1 MRAPTIP
8 FGTALAA
15 AAIAALAVAS
25 GCNGGAA
32 TATTPGSTVTA
43 PNGGAATPNADTR
56 TPGLNP
62 DLFASGAL
70 VSAVGTESC
79 VLSGGTQASCYRLEI
94 AGRPANHRVGP
105 FCPTTI
111 HSTAEEAGIWFDGSG
126 RVYEM
131 DGNFIVNLADLYGDD
146 NWLLYDPESG
156 EVNVTDTR
164 IACEAAARP
173 NVDPQYRN
181 HCVECSIDYY
191 GGGVSQTLLIPAEPV
206 PLASPAPIRG
216 DVGVALNG
224 VVLGPPAPV
233 HAILGAYTIA
243 PFDDCGGHVNPVEG
257 YHYHA
262 ATGCAESVPSD
273 DGHAAMIG
281 YAMDGYAIVGRLDAD
296 GVEPSD
302 LDGCRGHR
310 DEVRGY
316 HYHAAATG
324 ENMFIGCF
332 RGEQGNVR

>member
-1 MRAPTIP
+1 MHASAVLVSKTVV
-8 FGTALAA
+8 AA
-15 AAIAALAVAS
+15 AAVAALVAAG
-25 GCNGGAA
+25 GCDGDAATEPTGTPTAPGAA
-32 TATTPGSTVTA
+32 VS
-43 PNGGAATPNADTR
+43 TPNTDTE

-62 DLFASGAL
+62 ELFVGGAL
-70 VSAVGTESC
+70 VSAVDTESC
-79 VLSGGTQASCYRLEI
+79 VLSGGTQASCYRIEI
-94 AGRPANHRVGP
+94 AGAPANHRIGP
-105 FCPTTI
+105 FCPATI
-111 HSTAEEAGIWFDGSG
+111 HATAEEGGIWFDGSG

-156 EVNVTDTR
+156 EVNVTDTQF
-164 IACEAAARP
+164 ACESAARP
-173 NVDPQYRN
+173 NVDPRYRN

-206 PLASPAPIRG
+206 PLASPVPIRR

-262 ATGCAESVPSD
+262 ATGCAESVPPD

-281 YAMDGYAIVGRLDAD
+281 YAMDGYAILGRLNAD
-296 GVEPSD
+296 GTEPAD

-332 RGEQGNVR
+332 QGEQGTVR

>member
-1 MRAPTIP
+1 MRTP
-8 FGTALAA
+8 ALRFRTTLIA
-15 AAIAALAVAS
+15 AAIAALAAAG
-25 GCNGGAA
+25 GCDGDTA
-32 TATTPGSTVTA
+32 TATTPNAIA
-43 PNGGAATPNADTR
+43 PDNTGATPSADTE

-62 DLFASGAL
+62 DLFVSGAL

-79 VLSGGTQASCYRLEI
+79 ALSGGSQTSCYRIEI
-94 AGRPANHRVGP
+94 TGAPANHRVGP

-111 HSTAEEAGIWFDGSG
+111 HATAEEGGIWFDGSG
-126 RVYEM
+126 PVYEM
-131 DGNFIVNLADLYGDD
+131 DGSFIVNLADLYGDD
-146 NWLLYDPESG
+146 NWLLYDPETG

-191 GGGVSQTLLIPAEPV
+191 GGGVSQILLIPTEPV
-206 PLASPAPIRG
+206 PLASPAPVRR

-262 ATGCAESVPSD
+262 ATDCAESVPQD

-281 YAMDGYAIVGRLDAD
+281 YAMDGYAITGRRNAD
-296 GVEPSD
+296 GTEPSD

-310 DEVRGY
+310 DETRGY
-316 HYHAAATG
+316 HYHAAGAG
-324 ENMFIGCF
+324 ENRFIGCF
-332 RGEQGNVR
+332 QGEQGTVR

>member
-1 MRAPTIP
+1 MHTSPVPVDR
-8 FGTALAA
+8 FVMAA
-15 AAIAALAVAS
+15 AAIAALAAAS
-25 GCNGGAA
+25 GCDGDSGAA
-32 TATTPGSTVTA
+32 TTPNGAVTA
-43 PNGGAATPNADTR
+43 PSADPE
-56 TPGLNP
+56 TPGPNP
-62 DLFASGAL
+62 DLFMSGAL
-70 VSAVGTESC
+70 VSAVDTEPC
-79 VLSGGTQASCYRLEI
+79 VLSGGTRTSCYRIEI
-94 AGRPANHRVGP
+94 AGAPANHRIGP

-111 HSTAEEAGIWFDGSG
+111 HSTAEEGGIWFDGSG
-126 RVYEM
+126 QVYEM
-131 DGNFIVNLADLYGDD
+131 DGNFIVNLGDLYGDD

-164 IACEAAARP
+164 LACEAAARP
-173 NVDPQYRN
+173 NVDPRYRN

-191 GGGVSQTLLIPAEPV
+191 GGGVAQTLLIPAEPV
-206 PLASPAPIRG
+206 PLSSPAAVGNR

-243 PFDDCGGHVNPVEG
+243 AFDDCGGHVNPVGG

-262 ATGCAESVPSD
+262 ATGCSEVAPQD
-273 DGHAAMIG
+273 DGHAAVIG
-281 YAMDGYAIVGRLDAD
+281 YAMDGYAIVGRLNTD
-296 GVEPSD
+296 GAEPSD

-316 HYHAAATG
+316 HYHAAAAG

-332 RGEQGNVR
+332 QGEQASAR